1 MAIPRPAS
9 LLQMPPSAP
18 IWWRSAGYFN
28 SSQPQDRDE
37 ELQAVARETTGRF
50 LGPISVNDFF
60 ELMPVT
66 DGNGPPDIDSI
77 HFNAVRNTKG
87 EKHMYT
93 KPLVRFT
100 SDFAL
105 ALALIHFSIRWM
117 P

>member
-1 MAIPRPAS
+1 MAH
-9 LLQMPPSAP
+9 
-18 IWWRSAGYFN
+18 
-28 SSQPQDRDE
+28 
-37 ELQAVARETTGRF
+37 ETTGRF

-66 DGNGPPDIDSI
+66 DGNPPNIKST
-77 HFNAVRNTKG
+77 HFNAVRNAKG
-87 EKHMYT
+87 EKHMY

>member
-1 MAIPRPAS
+1 
-9 LLQMPPSAP
+9 MPPSAP
-18 IWWRSAGYFN
+18 IWWKSAGYFN

-66 DGNGPPDIDSI
+66 DGNPPVIEST

-105 ALALIHFSIRWM
+105 ALALIHFSIRWILLTI
-117 P
+117 PIAIAST